1 MAVALGEYSRVFT
14 PLLAGVF
21 ELCRQ
26 IRDGQFY
33 TQGST
38 NLLGYPEFHNSAYDL
53 LSLLENRALLQDA
66 LEGPENQELNIKI
79 GKENHLAQLENST
92 VLVARYNVGQDN
104 TGVIGV
110 IGPVRMDYSR
120 LIPHLEYF
128 AKTLGN
134 LLSDTMNPQDE

>member
-1 MAVALGEYSRVFT
+1 MNFAAKSGRTV
-14 PLLAGVF
+14 
-21 ELCRQ
+21 
-26 IRDGQFY
+26 Y

-53 LSLLENRALLQDA
+53 LTLLENRTLLQDA
-66 LEGPENQELNIKI
+66 LEGPENQTLNIKI

-104 TGVIGV
+104 SGVIGV

-128 AKTLGN
+128 AKTLGVCC
-134 LLSDTMNPQDE
+134 LTPWTPRKSKQGREGL